1 MNTISDLEKKI
12 NSELTTK
19 INKSSIRHGQIYLS
33 INDDCLID
41 VILFLKTNSETKFQ
55 QLIDIT
61 AVDYPENDKRLK
73 VVYLLISHENNQFE
87 EPLFAF
93 VPSIGI
99 SALNVCPAV
108 LKKFYKKPCLL
119 ALSLYGNSQRPGRSL
134 VIYLLNKNMDKI
146 HSVEK
151 IFLRDDLKLRHFVTN
166 QKNELYEDKN
176 GDIYV
181 SADKKGIYKIS
192 FIDFRN

>member
-1 MNTISDLEKKI
+1 
-12 NSELTTK
+12 
-19 INKSSIRHGQIYLS
+19 
-33 INDDCLID
+33 
-41 VILFLKTNSETKFQ
+41 
-55 QLIDIT
+55 
-61 AVDYPENDKRLK
+61 
-73 VVYLLISHENNQFE
+73 
-87 EPLFAF
+87 
-93 VPSIGI
+93 
-99 SALNVCPAV
+99 
-108 LKKFYKKPCLL
+108 
-119 ALSLYGNSQRPGRSL
+119 
-134 VIYLLNKNMDKI
+134 MDKI